1 MEQVSLEMPGVVVA
15 PRGSAKFLSPGG
27 TILLLLP
34 LALLLGLGFVYPLL
48 QLIRI
53 SFFNPEFSLD
63 SYKRIVDDPLYLQVL
78 WRTFLVAFCVMLL
91 CLLGGY
97 PVAFAMSRLKGR
109 RAAVVAAC
117 VLIPLWTSVLIRSYA
132 WIVLLQRNG
141 IINSSLLQAGIINE
155 PLKLIYTELA
165 VIVAMAHV
173 LMPFMILP
181 LFSTLRSIP
190 RDLSHAALNLGANQ
204 FVVFLRITLPLSTPG
219 VFAGC
224 VMTFILAIGFYITPT
239 LVGGP
244 GSMMIATLIGQQT
257 TVLLDWSFA
266 AALSTVLL
274 VITLFLIVVF
284 RKAISLNKGF
294 NGVN

>member
-1 MEQVSLEMPGVVVA
+1 MEQVSLEIPGGSIA
-15 PRGSAKFLSPGG
+15 RGGSAKILSRSA
-27 TILLLLP
+27 TILLLMP
-34 LALLLGLGFVYPLL
+34 LALLLAIGFVYPLL
-48 QLIRI
+48 QLVKI
-53 SFFNPEFSLD
+53 SLFTPEFGIE
-63 SYKRIVDDPLYLQVL
+63 SYRRILNEPLYLLVL
-78 WRTFLVAFCVMLL
+78 LRTFMVAFCVMVL
-91 CLLGGY
+91 CLVGGY

-109 RAAVVAAC
+109 SAALVAAC

-141 IINSSLLQAGIINE
+141 IINSALLDAGLVSE
-155 PLKLIYTELA
+155 PLKLIYTETA

-190 RDLSHAALNLGANQ
+190 KDLSHAALNLGAGPL
-204 FVVFLRITLPLSTPG
+204 VTFLRVTLPLSTPG

-257 TVLLDWSFA
+257 TVVLDWSFA

-274 VITLFLIVVF
+274 VITLILVVAF
-284 RKAISLNKGF
+284 RKTISLNKGF

>member
-1 MEQVSLEMPGVVVA
+1 MEQFSLAIPDKAIASG
-15 PRGSAKFLSPGG
+15 GSAKFLSRGAAVS
-27 TILLLLP
+27 LLLP
-34 LALLLGLGFVYPLL
+34 LAFLLAIGFIYPLL
-48 QLIRI
+48 QLAKI
-53 SFFNPEFSLD
+53 SLFNPEFSLD
-63 SYKRIVDDPLYLQVL
+63 SYRRLASEPLYMLVL
-78 WRTFLVAFCVMLL
+78 LRTFLVAFCVMTL

-109 RAAVVAAC
+109 YAALVAAC

-141 IINSSLLQAGIINE
+141 IINSALLESGFISE
-155 PLKLIYTELA
+155 PLKLIYTEGA
-165 VIVAMAHV
+165 VVVAMAHV

-190 RDLSHAALNLGANQ
+190 NDLAHAAFNLGAGPFAA
-204 FVVFLRITLPLSTPG
+204 FVRITLPLSTPG
-219 VFAGC
+219 IFAGC

-274 VITLFLIVVF
+274 VITLALVVVF
-284 RKAISLNKGF
+284 RKVISLNKGF

>member
-1 MEQVSLEMPGVVVA
+1 MEQVCLETPGA
-15 PRGSAKFLSPGG
+15 ATSGGSSRFLSRNA
-27 TILLLLP
+27 TIALLLP
-34 LALLLGLGFVYPLL
+34 LALLLAVGFVYPIA
-48 QLIRI
+48 QLVKI
-53 SFFNPEFSLD
+53 SFFNPDFSLE
-63 SYKRIVDDPLYLQVL
+63 SYRRIVADPLYLLVL
-78 WRTFLVAFCVMLL
+78 GRTFAVAFCVMGL
-91 CLLGGY
+91 CLAAGY
-97 PVAFAMSRLKGR
+97 PVAFAMARVQGR
-109 RAAVVAAC
+109 SAAIVAAC

-141 IINSSLLQAGIINE
+141 IVNSMLLDAGLTSE
-155 PLKLIYTELA
+155 PLKLIYTEGA
-165 VIVAMAHV
+165 VILAMTHV

-190 RDLSHAALNLGANQ
+190 KELSQASLNLGAGP
-204 FVVFLRITLPLSTPG
+204 VVTFLRITLPLSTPG

-266 AALSTVLL
+266 AALSTLLLTVTMLL
-274 VITLFLIVVF
+274 VLVF
-284 RKAISLNKGF
+284 RKTISLNRGF